1 MIRPSRPWKD
11 LSAAEKRAAVKPMI
25 LAGKSYVEIARVL
38 QISNRNSVAGVVTRL
53 RELGELPP
61 ARSKKAVGKDGGQV
75 VRANAQ
81 ARRKPKASG
90 LDAINIAVRAENR
103 AEAPGI
109 AISRAA
115 AFDPL
120 PGQIPAA
127 FVENHGCRW
136 PVDGI
141 DGPGLLACGAAK
153 EPEHVYC
160 ADHRRLAYVPRIT
173 RQKAA
178 SRAAERLS

>member
-1 MIRPSRPWKD
+1 MIRSRPWTE
-11 LSAAEKRAAVKPMI
+11 LSPAEKREAVKPMI
-25 LAGKSYVEIARVL
+25 LAGKSYAVIAEALRL
-38 QISNRNSVAGVVTRL
+38 ENRNCIAGVVTRL

-61 ARSKKAVGKDGGQV
+61 ARSKQAVGKDGGQI
-75 VRANAQ
+75 VRAKAQ
-81 ARRKPKASG
+81 ARRKPKAAG
-90 LDAINIAVRAENR
+90 LDAINIAVRAESR

-115 AFDPL
+115 AFDPI
-120 PGQIPAA
+120 PGQTPAA
-127 FVENHGCRW
+127 FADNHGCRW

-160 ADHRRLAYVPRIT
+160 ADHRRIAYVPRII